1 MPLDSNENTSKSLK
15 CHVARITSPAFKMDI
30 PDATCSGAKKW
41 GKAHV
46 LNKLSEITKNV
57 TIGGNTT

>member
-1 MPLDSNENTSKSLK
+1 MHLYGDLTSSR
-15 CHVARITSPAFKMDI
+15 HAFKMNI